1 MPSIIPALRVRQRDT
16 LQHWVDAFGLELH
29 AVYPEHGDHVDHA
42 ELRLGDGWIM
52 AGSDREGGV
61 GQPPG
66 SAGLYWVLD
75 DEAAVDEI
83 HERAVAAGAT
93 SLRPPSAPDY
103 GGRECSLQDR
113 EGNLWSFGTYAPGA
127 SDDAT

>member
-1 MPSIIPALRVRQRDT
+1 MPQVIPVLRVHERST

-29 AVYPEHGDHVDHA
+29 AVFPPEGDEVAHA
-42 ELRLGDGWIM
+42 QLRLGDGWIM
-52 AGSDREGGV
+52 AGTAREEGV

-66 SAGLYWVLD
+66 SGATHWVLD
-75 DEAAVDEI
+75 DTADVEAI

-93 SLRPPSAPDY
+93 SLRPPEDPDY

-113 EGNLWSFGTYAPGA
+113 EGNLWSFGTYRPE
-127 SDDAT
+127 DA